1 VRGLVQR
8 VCLPLLA
15 LMLAG
20 CARGPDTAGL
30 QRDVQQQLDTLF
42 DGRVLEVTSLKRQGS
57 APLAGTSGGKQAV
70 VYYNAVLTFTAP
82 YDPSDWTTLSPERI
96 ADALGAT
103 DEGVI
108 GLGGGSIDAGTRLRA
123 YGSLVYRRA
132 GDGWEAS
139 LLPSPAAKPAP
150 AASAGGSP
158 LVRSNEL
165 IDRLANVV
173 NTTRGLHAADDAIV
187 AEELDNALQN
197 IKLRLNRG
205 EAGLVIATGPAS
217 GEYARFIEALRPRG
231 VDWAVLQANT
241 AGSVANALML
251 DAGEARFALVQSDV
265 AAAAVT
271 GQGAFA
277 NSGPLRHLRAV
288 AALFPEPVHV
298 VVQRDAGIAE
308 LAGLAGRRIA
318 IGSRGS
324 GTRHTALQVLR
335 AHGIDPGEF
344 VAVDAR
350 DPEEAL
356 SLLAAGRIDAV
367 IEVVSVPWRKL
378 DAVAAKSGLA
388 LLPLEAGA
396 MVTLGQST
404 PGLVPL
410 AIPARSYAWQDGAVP
425 TLAAT
430 ALLVA
435 SDDVPA
441 SSVRRTLDFLFQESA
456 ALDRGVTASRLSE
469 ERALT
474 GITIPL
480 HDGSVEYFK
489 AGRSSG
495 LTSDR

>member
-1 VRGLVQR
+1 MHGACLLV
-8 VCLPLLA
+8 LA
-15 LMLAG
+15 MLLAG

-30 QRDVQQQLDTLF
+30 QQDVQHQLDTLF

-57 APLAGTSGGKQAV
+57 APLAGATGATGGKQAV

-108 GLGGGSIDAGTRLRA
+108 GLGAGRIDAGTRLRT
-123 YGSLVYRRA
+123 YGSLVYRRS
-132 GDGWEAS
+132 GDGWVAS
-139 LLPSPAAKPAP
+139 LLPPPAAKPAP
-150 AASAGGSP
+150 VAATTGSP
-158 LVRSNEL
+158 LVRSNDL
-165 IDRLANVV
+165 IDRLARVV
-173 NTTRGLHAADDAIV
+173 NTTPGLRAADDAIV
-187 AEELDNALQN
+187 AEELDHALQN

-205 EAGLVIATGPAS
+205 DAGLVIATGPAS
-217 GEYARFIEALRPRG
+217 GEYARFIGALQPRG
-231 VDWAVLQANT
+231 IDWAVTQANT
-241 AGSVANALML
+241 AGSVSNALMV

-277 NSGPLRHLRAV
+277 STGPLRHLRAV
-288 AALFPEPVHV
+288 AALFPEPMHV
-298 VVQRDAGIAE
+298 VVRRDAGITE
-308 LAGLAGRRIA
+308 FSGLAGKRIA

-335 AHGIDPGEF
+335 AHGIDPDGF

-356 SLLAAGRIDAV
+356 SLLVAGHLDAV
-367 IEVVSVPWRKL
+367 IEVVSTPWRKL
-378 DAVAAKSGLA
+378 DAVAAKADLE
-388 LLPLEAGA
+388 LLPLAAEAMA
-396 MVTLGQST
+396 ALGQSI

-410 AIPARSYAWQDGAVP
+410 AIPDHSYSWQDSAVP

-435 SDDVPA
+435 GADVPA
-441 SSVRRTLDFLFQESA
+441 ASVRRTLEFLFQDGIA
-456 ALDRGVTASRLSE
+456 FDRGVTASRLSK

-480 HDGSVEYFK
+480 HDGAVEYF
-489 AGRSSG
+489 GVSRTSG
-495 LTSDR
+495 LTPVR

>member
-1 VRGLVQR
+1 VRGRRGWLLV
-8 VCLPLLA
+8 LA
-15 LMLAG
+15 MLLAG

-30 QRDVQQQLDTLF
+30 QQDVQHQLDTLF

-57 APLAGTSGGKQAV
+57 APLAGATGGRQAV
-70 VYYNAVLTFTAP
+70 VYYNAVLTFTEP

-108 GLGGGSIDAGTRLRA
+108 GLGAGRIDAGTRLRT
-123 YGSLVYRRA
+123 YGSLVYRRS

-139 LLPSPAAKPAP
+139 LLPPPAAKPAP
-150 AASAGGSP
+150 AAATGSP
-158 LVRSNEL
+158 LVRSNDL
-165 IDRLANVV
+165 IDRLARVV
-173 NTTRGLHAADDAIV
+173 NTTPGLRAADDAIV
-187 AEELDNALQN
+187 AEELDHALQN

-205 EAGLVIATGPAS
+205 DAGLVIATGPAS
-217 GEYARFIEALRPRG
+217 GEYARFIGALQPRG
-231 VDWAVLQANT
+231 IEWAVTQANT
-241 AGSVANALML
+241 AGSVSNALMV

-277 NSGPLRHLRAV
+277 STGPLRHLRAV
-288 AALFPEPVHV
+288 AALFPEPMHV
-298 VVQRDAGIAE
+298 VVRRDAGITE
-308 LAGLAGRRIA
+308 FSGLAGRRIA

-335 AHGIDPGEF
+335 AHGIDAGEF

-356 SLLAAGRIDAV
+356 SLLVAGRIDAV
-367 IEVVSVPWRKL
+367 IEVVSAPWRKL
-378 DAVAAKSGLA
+378 DAVAAKADLE
-388 LLPLEAGA
+388 LLPLAAEAMA
-396 MVTLGQST
+396 ALGQSI

-410 AIPARSYAWQDGAVP
+410 AIPDHSYSWQDGAVP
-425 TLAAT
+425 TMAAT

-435 SDDVPA
+435 GDGVPA
-441 SSVRRTLDFLFQESA
+441 SSVRRTLEFLFEGSV
-456 ALDRGVTASRLSE
+456 ALDRGVTASRLSK

-480 HDGSVEYFK
+480 HDGAVEYFGVSRTS
-489 AGRSSG
+489 ALTPGR
-495 LTSDR
+495 

>member
-1 VRGLVQR
+1 MHRAW
-8 VCLPLLA
+8 LPLLV

-20 CARGPDTAGL
+20 CARGPDTSGL

-57 APLAGTSGGKQAV
+57 APLAGTNGGKQAI

-108 GLGGGSIDAGTRLRA
+108 GLAGGRIDAGTRLRA

-132 GDGWEAS
+132 GDRWEAS
-139 LLPSPAAKPAP
+139 LLPPPAARP
-150 AASAGGSP
+150 AAAAVPGGSP
-158 LVRSNEL
+158 QGRSSEL
-165 IDRLANVV
+165 IDRLATVV

-187 AEELDNALQN
+187 AEELDHALQN

-288 AALFPEPVHV
+288 AALFPEPIHV
-298 VVQRDAGIAE
+298 VVRRDAGMAGFAD
-308 LAGLAGRRIA
+308 LAGQRIA

-335 AHGIDPGEF
+335 AHGIETGDF

-378 DAVAAKSGLA
+378 DALAAKSGLA

-396 MVTLGQST
+396 MATLDQSI

-410 AIPARSYAWQDGAVP
+410 AIPARSYAWHDGPVS

-441 SSVRRTLDFLFQESA
+441 SSVERTLDFLFEESA
-456 ALDRGVTASRLSE
+456 AHDRGVAASRLSK

-480 HDGSVEYFK
+480 HDGAAKYFE
-489 AGRSSG
+489 ATRSSS
-495 LTSDR
+495 LTPDR

>member
-1 VRGLVQR
+1 MRGVW
-8 VCLPLLA
+8 LPLLA
-15 LMLAG
+15 TMLVG

-30 QRDVQQQLDTLF
+30 QQDVQHQLDTLF
-42 DGRVLEVTSLKRQGS
+42 GDRVLEVTSLKRQGS
-57 APLAGTSGGKQAV
+57 APLAGGTGGRQAI

-108 GLGGGSIDAGTRLRA
+108 GLGAGRIDAGTRLRT
-123 YGSLVYRRA
+123 YGSLVYRRS

-139 LLPSPAAKPAP
+139 LLPPPAARPAP
-150 AASAGGSP
+150 AAASTGSP
-158 LVRSNEL
+158 PVPSNDL
-165 IDRLANVV
+165 IERLARVV
-173 NTTRGLHAADDAIV
+173 NTTPGLRAADDAIV
-187 AEELDNALQN
+187 AEELDHALQN
-197 IKLRLNRG
+197 IKLRVNRG
-205 EAGLVIATGPAS
+205 DAGLVIATGPAS
-217 GEYARFIEALRPRG
+217 GEYARFVDALRPRG
-231 VDWAVLQANT
+231 IDWAVTQANT
-241 AGSVANALML
+241 AGSVTNALMV

-277 NSGPLRHLRAV
+277 STGPLRHLRAV

-298 VVQRDAGIAE
+298 VVRRDSGIAE
-308 LAGLAGRRIA
+308 FSGLAGMRIA

-335 AHGIDPGEF
+335 AHGLDPDGF

-356 SLLAAGRIDAV
+356 SLLVAGRIDAV
-367 IEVVSVPWRKL
+367 IEVVSAPWRKL
-378 DAVAAKSGLA
+378 DAVAATTELA
-388 LLPLEAGA
+388 LLPLSAEA
-396 MVTLGQST
+396 MSDLGQSM

-410 AIPARSYAWQDGAVP
+410 AIPDHSYSWQDGAVP

-435 SDDVPA
+435 GDDVPA
-441 SSVRRTLDFLFQESA
+441 ASVRRTLEFLFQDGI
-456 ALDRGVTASRLSE
+456 ALDRGVTASRLSK

-480 HDGSVEYFK
+480 HDGAVEYFGV
-489 AGRSSG
+489 GRSSAV
-495 LTSDR
+495 TPDR